1 MVLIHKMRANYP
13 TSRGKQST
21 SIKRLATSFK
31 TDPVI
36 FGFRDIKKIPV
47 LTAIL
52 GFHDQNT
59 MYKVLKILKAKIT
72 PLPLFFSF
80 SGRFGYTINGR
91 WIIFFWCQV
100 FSTWDRVSSW
110 RPWRS
115 RRRIWPRPQL
125 FSAFKSVSHN
135 SSAI

>member
-59 MYKVLKILKAKIT
+59 LSLKNTQSQNNT
-72 PLPLFFSF
+72 PTP
-80 SGRFGYTINGR
+80 
-91 WIIFFWCQV
+91 IFQFQWA
-100 FSTWDRVSSW
+100 
-110 RPWRS
+110 
-115 RRRIWPRPQL
+115 IW
-125 FSAFKSVSHN
+125 VHH
-135 SSAI
+135 